1 MTSQKNHRVVI
12 CAYHGLS
19 MLEYG
24 AAVEIFI
31 SHGRTNSPWYRG
43 EVVSCD
49 GPQLQLGDGSRLL
62 VADNLSVLQQADTI
76 ILPGWRD
83 INERPPQQLLDALQ
97 QAAQAGIRLV
107 SFCSSA
113 VILAYAGLLDA
124 KRATTHWKYARRF
137 RQLFPQVRLDTAP
150 LFVQAGQIY
159 TSAGS
164 AACMDLALALIEA
177 DFGSTQANTTARRLV
192 VALAR
197 QGGQRQ
203 FIELPVS
210 TASKTL
216 STVLDLVLAD
226 LAQPWDIDD
235 LAQQAGM
242 SRRTFDRHFQQ
253 SLGQS
258 AKQWLQQ
265 ARIEQAKTLL
275 SRGGRVEQVAGLCGF
290 TSASSFRAQFA
301 QWTGVAPSQFRL
313 AQQQRAGLQIDSPDA
328 TAF

>member
-31 SHGRTNSPWYRG
+31 SHGRTNQPWYQG

-62 VADNLSVLQQADTI
+62 VADDLRVLQQANTI

-97 QAAQAGIRLV
+97 LAAQAGIRLV
-107 SFCSSA
+107 SFCSGA

-150 LFVQAGQIY
+150 LFVQTGQIY

-164 AACMDLALALIEA
+164 AACMDLALALIET
-177 DFGSTQANTTARRLV
+177 DFGSQQANSTARRLV

-216 STVLDLVLAD
+216 SVVLDLVLAD
-226 LAQPWDIDD
+226 LAQPWEIDH

-242 SRRTFDRHFQQ
+242 SRRSFDRHFQQ

-265 ARIEQAKTLL
+265 ARIEQAKILL

-290 TSASSFRAQFA
+290 ASASAFRAQFA

-313 AQQQRAGLQIDSPDA
+313 AQQQRACLQVD
-328 TAF
+328 

>member
-1 MTSQKNHRVVI
+1 MMTSEKPHRVVI

-24 AAVEIFI
+24 AAVEIYI
-31 SHGRTNSPWYRG
+31 SHGRTNQPWYQG
-43 EVVSCD
+43 QVVSCD
-49 GPQLQLGDGSRLL
+49 GPELQLGDGSRLL
-62 VADNLSVLQQADTI
+62 VADDLDVLLQANTI

-83 INERPPQQLLDALQ
+83 INERPPQALLDALQ
-97 QAAQAGIRLV
+97 QAAQNGARLV
-107 SFCSSA
+107 SFCSGA

-150 LFVQAGQIY
+150 LYVQAGQIF

-177 DFGSTQANTTARRLV
+177 DFGAQQANSTARRLV
-192 VALAR
+192 VPLAR

-216 STVLDLVLAD
+216 TAVLDSVLAD
-226 LAQPWDIDD
+226 LAQPWDIDT

-242 SRRTFDRHFQQ
+242 SRRSFDRHFQQ

-265 ARIEQAKTLL
+265 ARIEQAKILL
-275 SRGGRVEQVAGLCGF
+275 SRGERVERVAGQCGF
-290 TSASSFRAQFA
+290 TSASAFRAQFA
-301 QWTGVAPSQFRL
+301 QWTGVAPSQFRHAQHKPT
-313 AQQQRAGLQIDSPDA
+313 AQQNRSAPSP
-328 TAF
+328 

>member
-1 MTSQKNHRVVI
+1 MMTSEKPHRVVI

-31 SHGRTNSPWYRG
+31 SHGRTNSPWYQG

-49 GPQLQLGDGSRLL
+49 GPQLVLGDGSRLCL
-62 VADNLSVLQQADTI
+62 PDDLGVLQQADTI
-76 ILPGWRD
+76 VLPGWRD
-83 INERPPQQLLDALQ
+83 INERPPQQLLEALL
-97 QAAQAGIRLV
+97 QAAQRGARLV
-107 SFCSSA
+107 SFCSGA
-113 VILAYAGLLDA
+113 VILAYAGVLDG
-124 KRATTHWKYARRF
+124 KTATTHWKYAQKF
-137 RQLFPQVRLDTAP
+137 RQLFPKVQLDTAP
-150 LFVQAGQIY
+150 LYVQAGHIF

-164 AACMDLALALIEA
+164 AACIDLALALIEM
-177 DFGSTQANTTARRLV
+177 DFGTQQANSSARRLV
-192 VALAR
+192 VPLAR

-203 FIELPVS
+203 FIQLPVS

-216 STVLDLVLAD
+216 TRVLDTVLAD
-226 LAQPWDIDD
+226 LSRDWQIDA

-242 SRRTFDRHFQQ
+242 SRRSFDRHFQS

-265 ARIEQAKTLL
+265 ARIEQAKVLL
-275 SRGGRVEQVAGLCGF
+275 SRGERIEVVAGQCGF
-290 TSASSFRAQFA
+290 NSASAFRAQFA

-313 AQQQRAGLQIDSPDA
+313 AQQQRACLQME
-328 TAF
+328 

>member
-1 MTSQKNHRVVI
+1 MSTQTPHRVVI

-31 SHGRTNSPWYRG
+31 SHGRTYTPWYQA

-49 GPQLQLGDGSRLL
+49 GPTLMLGDGSQLL
-62 VADNLSVLQQADTI
+62 LPDDLGVLSQADTI
-76 ILPGWRD
+76 VLPGWRGID
-83 INERPPQQLLDALQ
+83 DKPPQALLSALQ
-97 QAAQAGIRLV
+97 QAASRGARLV
-107 SFCSSA
+107 SFCSGA
-113 VILAYAGLLDA
+113 VILAYAGLLDG
-124 KRATTHWKYARRF
+124 KTATTHWKYAIKF
-137 RQLFPQVRLDTAP
+137 KQLFPKVQLNTAP
-150 LFVQAGQIY
+150 LFVQAGHIF

-164 AACMDLALALIEA
+164 AACIDLALALIEA
-177 DFGSTQANTTARRLV
+177 DFGTQQANISARRLV
-192 VALAR
+192 VPLAR

-216 STVLDLVLAD
+216 TKVLDTVLTDLSRD
-226 LAQPWDIDD
+226 WDIAA

-242 SRRTFDRHFQQ
+242 SRRSFDRHFQT
-253 SLGQS
+253 SVGQS

-265 ARIEQAKTLL
+265 ARIEQAKVLL
-275 SRGGRVEQVAGLCGF
+275 SRGDRIEIVAGQCGF
-290 TSASSFRAQFA
+290 ASASAFRAQFA

-313 AQQQRAGLQIDSPDA
+313 AQQQRAILLGD
-328 TAF
+328 

>member
-1 MTSQKNHRVVI
+1 MSLQQPHRVVI

-31 SHGRTNSPWYRG
+31 SHGRTNTPWYQG

-49 GPQLQLGDGSRLL
+49 GAAVQLGDGSQLL
-62 VADNLSVLQQADTI
+62 LPDDLQALQYADTI
-76 ILPGWRD
+76 VLPGWRGID
-83 INERPPQQLLDALQ
+83 ERPPLALLSALQ
-97 QAAQAGIRLV
+97 QAAARGARLV
-107 SFCSSA
+107 SFCSGA
-113 VILAYAGLLDA
+113 VILAYAGLLDG
-124 KRATTHWKYARRF
+124 KSATTHWKYAKRF
-137 RQLFPQVRLDTAP
+137 KQLFPKVQLDTAP
-150 LFVQAGQIY
+150 LYVKDGRIY

-177 DFGSTQANTTARRLV
+177 DFGSQQANITARRLV
-192 VALAR
+192 VPLAR

-216 STVLDLVLAD
+216 TTVLDAVLAD
-226 LAQPWDIDD
+226 LARPWDINA

-242 SRRTFDRHFQQ
+242 SRRSFDRHFQQ
-253 SLGQS
+253 TVGQS

-265 ARIEQAKTLL
+265 ARIEQAKVLL
-275 SRGGRVEQVAGLCGF
+275 GRGERIELVAGQCGF
-290 TSASSFRAQFA
+290 ATGSAFRAQFA
-301 QWTGVAPSQFRL
+301 QWTGQAPSQYRQ
-313 AQQQRAGLQIDSPDA
+313 AQQQRVLLAVD
-328 TAF
+328 

>member
-1 MTSQKNHRVVI
+1 MSVAQPQRVVI

-31 SHGRTNSPWYRG
+31 SHGRTNSPWYQG

-49 GPQLQLGDGSRLL
+49 GPQVELGDGSKLL
-62 VADNLSVLQQADTI
+62 LPADLQVLQQADMI
-76 ILPGWRD
+76 VLPGWRNID
-83 INERPPQQLLDALQ
+83 ERPPQALLLALQ
-97 QAAQAGIRLV
+97 QAATRGARLV
-107 SFCSSA
+107 SFCSGA
-113 VILAYAGLLDA
+113 VILAYAGLLDG
-124 KRATTHWKYARRF
+124 KTATTHWKYAKKF
-137 RQLFPQVRLDTAP
+137 KQLFPQVQLDTAP
-150 LFVQAGQIY
+150 LYVQAGQIF

-164 AACMDLALALIEA
+164 AACIDLALALIEA
-177 DFGSTQANTTARRLV
+177 DFGLTQANISARRLV
-192 VALAR
+192 VPLAR

-216 STVLDLVLAD
+216 SRVLDTVLQN
-226 LAQPWDIDD
+226 LAQPWDIAV

-242 SRRTFDRHFQQ
+242 SRRSFDRHFQQ
-253 SLGQS
+253 SVGQS

-275 SRGGRVEQVAGLCGF
+275 SRGERVEQVAERCGF
-290 TSASSFRAQFA
+290 ASGSAFRAQFA
-301 QWTGVAPSQFRL
+301 QWTGVPPSQFRQ
-313 AQQQRAGLQIDSPDA
+313 AQQQRALLLVD
-328 TAF
+328 

>member
-1 MTSQKNHRVVI
+1 MPTQTPHRVVI

-31 SHGRTNSPWYRG
+31 SHGRTNTPWYQA

-49 GPQLQLGDGSRLL
+49 GPQLMLGDGSQLL
-62 VADNLSVLQQADTI
+62 LPADLGVLRQADTI
-76 ILPGWRD
+76 VLPGWRGID
-83 INERPPQQLLDALQ
+83 DKPPQALLSALQ
-97 QAAQAGIRLV
+97 QAASRGARLV
-107 SFCSSA
+107 SFCSGA
-113 VILAYAGLLDA
+113 VILAYGGLLDG
-124 KRATTHWKYARRF
+124 KTATTHWKYAKRF
-137 RQLFPQVRLDTAP
+137 KQLFPKVQLNTAP
-150 LFVQAGQIY
+150 LFVQDGQIF

-164 AACMDLALALIEA
+164 AACIDLALALIEA
-177 DFGSTQANTTARRLV
+177 DFGTQQANISARRLV
-192 VALAR
+192 VPLAR

-216 STVLDLVLAD
+216 TRVLDIVLAD
-226 LAQPWDIDD
+226 LSRDWDVNA

-242 SRRTFDRHFQQ
+242 SRRSFDRHFQT
-253 SLGQS
+253 SVGQS

-265 ARIEQAKTLL
+265 ARIEQAKVLL
-275 SRGGRVEQVAGLCGF
+275 SRGDRIEIVAGQCGF
-290 TSASSFRAQFA
+290 ASASAFRAQFA

-313 AQQQRAGLQIDSPDA
+313 AQQQRAILLVD
-328 TAF
+328 